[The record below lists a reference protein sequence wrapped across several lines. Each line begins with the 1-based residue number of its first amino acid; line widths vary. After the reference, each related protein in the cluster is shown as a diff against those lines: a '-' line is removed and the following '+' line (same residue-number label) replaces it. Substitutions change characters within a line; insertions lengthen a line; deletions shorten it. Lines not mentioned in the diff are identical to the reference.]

1 MANSKDQRD
10 SIIQKLI
17 SRIRRR
23 RFTYLTASLLLLII
37 AYPYVQGDMGG
48 QIILSLLATLVMIM
62 SVIAVGDKKS
72 HTVIALILA
81 APWFLLLLLKFPF
94 IPIDNSLLI
103 QDEILFAFLLF
114 AYTTYRIFMHI
125 IKSRDI
131 TAEILSASICV
142 YLLIG
147 LTWATL
153 YVIINI
159 FYPGSFIDTDGT
171 AVQDGPDFLFFSYV
185 TLTTVGYGNIEA
197 ITDQARSL
205 ASIEALCGQLYLT
218 IMVARLVGLHI
229 YKPKNTESIS

>member
-1 MANSKDQRD
+1 MTKSKDNNLGT
-10 SIIQKLI
+10 IQKLI
-17 SRIRRR
+17 RNIQRK
-23 RFTYLTASLLLLII
+23 RFIYLTKSLVLLII
-37 AYPYVQGDMGG
+37 AYPYVQGDLGG
-48 QIILSLLATLVMIM
+48 QILLSLLATLVMIM

-72 HTVIALILA
+72 HTIIALVLA

-103 QDEILFAFLLF
+103 KDEILFAFLLF
-114 AYTTYRIFMHI
+114 AYTTYRIFVHI

-131 TAEILSASICV
+131 TAEILAASICV

-153 YVIINI
+153 YVIINM
-159 FYPGSFIDTDGT
+159 FYPGSFIDTDGSV
-171 AVQDGPDFLFFSYV
+171 VQDGPDFLFFSYV

-229 YKPKNTESIS
+229 SKPKAKETTV

>member
-1 MANSKDQRD
+1 MTKAQTQEDN
-10 SIIQKLI
+10 IIFRLI
-17 SRIRRR
+17 DRIRKRK
-23 RFTYLTASLLLLII
+23 FSYLTKSLLLLII

-103 QDEILFAFLLF
+103 KDEILFAFLLF
-114 AYTTYRIFMHI
+114 AYTTYRIFIHI

-131 TAEILSASICV
+131 TTEILSASICV

-153 YVIINI
+153 YVIINM
-159 FYPGSFIDTDGT
+159 FYPGSFVDTDGN
-171 AVQDGPDFLFFSYV
+171 AIQDGPDFLFFSYV

-229 YKPKNTESIS
+229 SKPKNKESAA

>member
-1 MANSKDQRD
+1 MTKKDTKKIG
-10 SIIQKLI
+10 IIEKLNN
-17 SRIRRR
+17 RIQTR
-23 RFTYLTASLLLLII
+23 RFTYLTVSLLLLIT

-48 QIILSLLATLVMIM
+48 QIILSLLATLVMIT
-62 SVIAVGDKKS
+62 SVIAVGDRKR

-94 IPIDNSLLI
+94 IPIDSSVLI
-103 QDEILFAFLLF
+103 KDEIFFAFLLF
-114 AYTTYRIFMHI
+114 AYTTYRIFVHI
-125 IKSRDI
+125 IKSREI

-142 YLLIG
+142 YLLLG
-147 LTWATL
+147 LTWTTM

-159 FYPGSFIDTDGT
+159 FYPGSFIDTDGS

-229 YKPKNTESIS
+229 SKPANRKSAV

>member
-1 MANSKDQRD
+1 
-10 SIIQKLI
+10 
-17 SRIRRR
+17 
-23 RFTYLTASLLLLII
+23 LII

-94 IPIDNSLLI
+94 IPVDNSILI
-103 QDEILFAFLLF
+103 KDEILFAFLLF
-114 AYTTYRIFMHI
+114 AYTTYRIFIHI

-131 TAEILSASICV
+131 TTEILSASICV

-147 LTWATL
+147 LTWSTL
-153 YVIINI
+153 YVIINM
-159 FYPGSFIDTDGT
+159 FYPGSFIDRHGT

-205 ASIEALCGQLYLT
+205 ASLEALTGQLYLT

-229 YKPKNTESIS
+229 SKPNNTESAA